1 MGRDAHRVIEM
12 WSMNS
17 AEGSTVPM
25 KSILS
30 IFIVFMILV
39 WLPSEADAQLP
50 DHAEIERVLAKGSV
64 EQKRDTL
71 SFIRSSADPNLA
83 RLALKSFDDKNPIV
97 RASAIAAAENSPNNL
112 LVPALAGIFKDK
124 SLLVRKE
131 VADALGRIDGD
142 DRVPSILV
150 ERLRQERDREV
161 RAAIINAIGLTGS
174 MRHYSILIDVL
185 TTRPSEANEFE
196 RAMAARAMGQ
206 IARRGRGESPALSIP
221 SSFNAM
227 ALGPFPKNNPEIKS
241 LSEFSPF
248 ESQVISLLLAPTE
261 SPNVKRECAF
271 LIGEAGGRASF
282 TSLLSFVE
290 HEDPHLARI
299 ARESLQ
305 TLIARSEA
313 KLK

>member
-1 MGRDAHRVIEM
+1 
-12 WSMNS
+12 MNS

-227 ALGPFPKNNPEIKS
+227 ALGLFQRHSEIES

-248 ESQVISLLLAPTE
+248 ESKVISLLLAPTE

>member
-1 MGRDAHRVIEM
+1 
-12 WSMNS
+12 MNPI
-17 AEGSTVPM
+17 AF
-25 KSILS
+25 
-30 IFIVFMILV
+30 IFIVVLILV
-39 WLPSEADAQLP
+39 GLPSATSAQIP
-50 DHAEIERVLAKGSV
+50 DESEIERVLAKGSV
-64 EQKRDTL
+64 EQKRETL
-71 SFIRSSADPNLA
+71 SLIRSSADANLA
-83 RLALKSFDDKNPIV
+83 RLAMKSFNDKDPIV

-112 LVPALAGIFKDK
+112 LVPALVEIFKDK

-131 VADALGRIDGD
+131 VADALGRIDDD
-142 DRVPSILV
+142 DRVPSILA

-174 MRHYSILIDVL
+174 TRYFLILIDEL
-185 TTRPSEANEFE
+185 TKRPSEANEFE

-206 IARRGRGESPALSIP
+206 IARRSRGEAPAASIP

-227 ALGPFPKNNPEIKS
+227 PTKTFPKDGLEIES
-241 LSEFSPF
+241 LSEFTPF
-248 ESQVISLLLAPTE
+248 ESQVISLLLTPTE

-282 TSLLSFVE
+282 KSLLSFVE